1 MKRGK
6 PIETTSPAKSATL
19 DIPDVAISDEEQGD
33 SSAEVLNQSIG
44 DHDNQLS
51 REATPKSK
59 ANVQSSVEMF
69 FIKEPDIEKNTD
81 EPGSLEA
88 KVDQLS
94 AKFDKLM
101 SLFNENPKD
110 ESSKTN
116 VLPLPP
122 LESIPGTGAE
132 NLIEFLDSSKS
143 FTLSEKEGSYCL
155 KCCMCTDYLKAP
167 VYTKEKHFFV
177 ERHPSGSEK
186 GSLCFGLYV
195 STEDYLAYV
204 AGHCS
209 KWYRFKSTLLGHLS
223 GKESKTHQAAIQYAH
238 FLQPVKN
245 REQLVIKNQIRAAL
259 TVVKSKSAA
268 VHYENQISNLH
279 AAGADV
285 GDFGHSRHMFA
296 PMLKAIC
303 SFVDK
308 RSAEFLSTCLPST
321 GLPPNFYITGDKSTN
336 HRVTNQVTLICPV
349 VNGRRQ
355 AIAVNARKV
364 YDDAYGTGGAGS
376 ELADHM
382 LTDLKKKLNLHGEK
396 LLQMQGKVTDGQY
409 LTDGFIDAMNKPIFA
424 QLHEDMQNKFWWPL
438 QWDPSHWLDKVFSKF
453 YESQY
458 ISRLLSRT
466 TLFHTMVG
474 HGKMHAVA
482 KATAKEM
489 DLPFYTTM
497 PFAKQRFLSSSYKQF
512 TKLEK
517 SLEVYI
523 NTYRDHNNKELNEY
537 MIAGQD
543 FIFDLLG
550 IIDLLWPLVLLML
563 RGQALACPGW
573 KVVTWLPLV
582 REHVINYSIEV
593 EKAFPSEIVC
603 PLLSKHIKD
612 IEMMKF
618 KGIDLVEGWLVKK
631 NEKGKPVEW
640 EMREIDDCKSDLK
653 GIARD
658 MVDSLDRRMHAC
670 IPELLYTLQKCF
682 DFGRLMRLLC
692 GTRKENGHAPTS
704 KSTLM
709 MFGKEEFRRC
719 INFLTGLPNVRKC
732 IEEKS

>member
-1 MKRGK
+1 MKRGGK
-6 PIETTSPAKSATL
+6 AIEATSEAKYVKL
-19 DIPDVAISDEEQGD
+19 DVPDVLIFDKEQND
-33 SSAEVLNQSIG
+33 TSSEVLSQSQE
-44 DHDNQLS
+44 DQDNQLTG
-51 REATPKSK
+51 EVTLGSK
-59 ANVQSSVEMF
+59 TNVQSSVEMF
-69 FIKEPDIEKNTD
+69 FTKEPGTD
-81 EPGSLEA
+81 EKREEPESLET

-94 AKFDKLM
+94 LKFDKLM
-101 SLFNENPKD
+101 KLFSENPKD
-110 ESSKTN
+110 ESSKVN

-122 LESIPGTGAE
+122 IESIPGTGAD
-132 NLIEFLDSSKS
+132 NLMDFLDSSKL
-143 FTLSEKEGSYCL
+143 FTLSEKEGGYCL
-155 KCCMCTDYLKAP
+155 KCSMCADYLKAP
-167 VYTKEKHFFV
+167 AYTKEKHFFV
-177 ERHPSGSEK
+177 ERHPTGNEK
-186 GSLCFGLYV
+186 GSLCYGLYI

-204 AGHCS
+204 TGHCS
-209 KWYRFKSTLLGHLS
+209 KWYRLKSTLLGHLS

-268 VHYENQISNLH
+268 VHYENQIANLY

-308 RSAEFLSTCLPST
+308 RVAEFLSTCLPST

-364 YDDAYGTGGAGS
+364 YDDSYGTGGAGP
-376 ELADHM
+376 ELAGHM
-382 LTDLKKKLNLHGEK
+382 LTDLKEKLGLHGEK

-409 LTDGFIDAMNKPIFA
+409 LTDGFINAMNQPLFA
-424 QLHEDMQNKFWWPL
+424 QLREDMQDKFWWPL

-453 YESQY
+453 YESEY
-458 ISRLLSRT
+458 VSRLLSRT
-466 TLFHTMVG
+466 TLFHTMFG
-474 HGKMHAVA
+474 HGKMHAVP

-517 SLEVYI
+517 SLEVYV
-523 NTYRDHNNKELNEY
+523 NTYRDHNNKEINEY
-537 MIAGQD
+537 MMAGQD
-543 FIFDLLG
+543 FVFDLLG

-573 KVVTWLPLV
+573 KIITWLSLV
-582 REHVINYSIEV
+582 REHIIKFSVEV
-593 EKAFPSEIVC
+593 EKPLPSEMVC
-603 PLLSKHIKD
+603 PLLSEHIGD
-612 IEMMKF
+612 IEDMKSKF
-618 KGIDLVEGWLVKK
+618 RCGICRYDIL
-631 NEKGKPVEW
+631 
-640 EMREIDDCKSDLK
+640 EIQVGFSRSNL
-653 GIARD
+653 
-658 MVDSLDRRMHAC
+658 
-670 IPELLYTLQKCF
+670 
-682 DFGRLMRLLC
+682 
-692 GTRKENGHAPTS
+692 
-704 KSTLM
+704 
-709 MFGKEEFRRC
+709 GKE
-719 INFLTGLPNVRKC
+719 L
-732 IEEKS
+732 